1 MKIQPYLM
9 FNGNC
14 REAFEFYHRVLGGTL
29 EAMMPHRGTPAEEH
43 VPEEWR
49 DKIMHA
55 CLIVDDQLLM
65 ASDSPPQYQKPSGGF
80 SVSLQIDKREDAE
93 RIFSELAEGGTV
105 TMPLEKTFWADR
117 FGMLTDRFGTPWMI
131 NHAGSTVAPA

>member
-14 REAFEFYHRVLGGTL
+14 REAFEFYHGVLGGKI
-29 EAMMPHRGTPAEEH
+29 EAMMTHRGTPVEEH
-43 VPEEWR
+43 VPEEWN

-55 CLIVDDQLLM
+55 CLVVGDQLLM
-65 ASDSPPQYQKPSGGF
+65 ASDSPPEYQKPSGGF
-80 SVSLQIDKREDAE
+80 SVSLAIDTPDEAE
-93 RIFSELAEGGTV
+93 RVFNGLADGGTV

-117 FGMLTDRFGTPWMI
+117 FGMLIDRFGTPWMI
-131 NHAGSTVAPA
+131 NHAGSAQV